1 MPSRATRQARIDAG
15 LCVYG
20 CGTDRDGSG
29 LACTR
34 CAQHHAER
42 EAQRR
47 ADLRAAGVCIQ
58 CGQVQAA
65 APLYRCR
72 ACADR
77 QAERMRKGDTAANMH
92 YRDVVGSTVLR

>member
-1 MPSRATRQARIDAG
+1 MPSRATRLARIDAG

-20 CGTDRDGSG
+20 CGSERDGSG

-34 CAQHHAER
+34 CARHHAER

-47 ADLRAAGVCIQ
+47 ATLRRAGICIQ

-65 APLYRCR
+65 APLFRCQ

-77 QAERMRKGDTAANMH
+77 QAERMRRGDTQADMH
-92 YRDVVGSTVLR
+92 YRDVVSGTVLR